1 MTFMIFE
8 VLLECNIKITFCFG
22 EEEINLNC
30 KNYPSGNWG
39 GGNLCAVMINSHFS
53 LLYYSQKQTK
63 RGREGTWL
71 LNNICQQET
80 TRDGIG

>member
-1 MTFMIFE
+1 MIFE

-39 GGNLCAVMINSHFS
+39 GG
-53 LLYYSQKQTK
+53 
-63 RGREGTWL
+63 
-71 LNNICQQET
+71 
-80 TRDGIG
+80 GIYVQ